1 MSWLSL
7 FAIAIALA
15 MDAFAVAIVI
25 GLSLSPMTKRHV
37 FRLAF
42 HFGLFQAMM
51 PTLGWAAGTAV
62 HRHISSY
69 DHWIAFGL
77 LAFVGGKMIVSVM
90 DGAEEIHVSSDP
102 TSGWELVLLSLA
114 TSIDALAVG
123 ISLAVMR
130 MEILLP
136 ALIIGIVAACLTTV
150 GMVLGRRIGAAWG
163 KRVEVLGGLTL
174 IAIGAKILIEH
185 LSAA

>member
-7 FAIAIALA
+7 LAIAFALA
-15 MDAFAVAIVI
+15 MDAFAVAIVT
-25 GLSLSPMTKRHV
+25 GLTLSPMTGRHV

-62 HRHISSY
+62 HRYIASC
-69 DHWIAFGL
+69 DHWLAFGL
-77 LAFVGGKMIVSVM
+77 LAFVGGKMIVSVLR
-90 DGAEEIHVSSDP
+90 GPGEVRAAGDP
-102 TSGWELVLLSLA
+102 TSGWDLVLLSVA

-123 ISLAVMR
+123 ISLAVISMQ
-130 MEILLP
+130 ILLP
-136 ALIIGIVAACLTTV
+136 ALIIGIVASGLTTV
-150 GMVLGRRIGAAWG
+150 GMLLGRRIGAAWG
-163 KRVEVLGGLTL
+163 KRVEVLGGLIL
-174 IAIGAKILIEH
+174 IAIGIRILIEH